1 MVEVRVGPVGPV
13 AIAHVAARMRAADR
27 AEVLA
32 GGGRSPREALE
43 RSLALSSHAW
53 AGWIGTEPAAI
64 FGVGP
69 AALVCGIGVPWF
81 LGAEVLERN
90 PRPLL
95 TISRDW
101 LARIAALYPH
111 LENYVDA
118 RNGRAIRW
126 LRWLGFTVHPA
137 VPYGVGRM
145 PFHRFTWGC

>member
-1 MVEVRVGPVGPV
+1 MVEAMVGPVGPV
-13 AIAHVAARMRAADR
+13 ALARVAERMRRADR
-27 AEVLA
+27 DEVWA
-32 GGGRSPREALE
+32 SGGRSPREALE

-69 AALVCGIGVPWF
+69 SALVGGFGVPWF
-81 LGAEVLERN
+81 LGAEVLERH

-95 TISRDW
+95 SMSRVW
-101 LARIAALYPH
+101 LDRIAALYPH

-118 RNGRAIRW
+118 RNGRALRW
-126 LRWLGFTVHPA
+126 LRRLGFTIHPA
-137 VPYGVGRM
+137 APHGVARM